1 MLTEAYLDTHNNSKA
16 KDLNGIAENYIT
28 NQWQVRNYKSLT
40 ENSIPQNIGILT
52 IHILQMR
59 KLKRREA
66 SGFSKIIKPK
76 TRERTRFFVEAL

>member
-1 MLTEAYLDTHNNSKA
+1 MRTEAYLDTHNNSKA

-40 ENSIPQNIGILT
+40 ENSIPQNIDIL

-59 KLKRREA
+59 KLKQREA
-66 SGFSKIIKPK
+66 SRFSKIIKPI
-76 TRERTRFFVEAL
+76 TRERTRFFVQAL